1 MTTAKYAAEQ
11 TTEKIRKSDGQEQE
25 YEEMTMK
32 NKVNRA
38 DEKKPRRRR
47 RGAMGLVVATA
58 VAAAPVL
65 GCDDAGPRAQADASA
80 DTLAMDAGS
89 DADPMAADDA
99 AADAIDADDASQ
111 DASPDG
117 VRG

>member
-1 MTTAKYAAEQ
+1 MPPPSKTK
-11 TTEKIRKSDGQEQE
+11 EKSGKSAGHEQE
-25 YEEMTMK
+25 HQEMAIK
-32 NKVNRA
+32 NDRG

-47 RGAMGLVVATA
+47 RGAMELVVATA
-58 VAAAPVL
+58 VAAAPLL
-65 GCDDAGPRAQADASA
+65 GCDDAGPRAQADAGA

-89 DADPMAADDA
+89 DADAVAGDDA

-111 DASPDG
+111 DAYPDG